1 MTAADAASPHPGS
14 PADLLPPDTPAD
26 DAALRG
32 ARPPLLRFLL
42 AFWCSPQRW
51 PALGMLAIIFAIMA
65 CTSYLM
71 VWQNELV
78 GAVTDALVNRHWDV
92 LATSLLTAALVGL
105 GSSAVV
111 VTSSAVTRLLDLAW
125 RNWLTRQLLARWTR
139 AHAFYAIERE
149 GLLKNAEQRIA
160 EDVRLFTDRSVN
172 MFTSFCSVMV
182 GMTTFT
188 VLLWQL
194 SRTLSFELW
203 GQSLEVHGYMVY
215 IAFAHAAAGLL
226 VTHWFGRR
234 LIPLNMQRQGVEADY
249 RHQGTQLRENAEQIA
264 FYRGGERE
272 HARLQERYE
281 QVRLNFV
288 AIVRQTWKVD
298 FARGA
303 YGHLLQ
309 PLPTLAA
316 LPLYFGGQVTLG
328 GMTRAV
334 SAFSSLSGMLS
345 YFSQAYVG
353 FTAWLAVTNR
363 LRDLC
368 AALDEA
374 EARPNGITHA
384 SSGEAALVSSELLL
398 RTPQGRALTR
408 VPPLRIEPGSR
419 WLVRGPSGVGK
430 STLLR
435 ALAGLWPHG
444 VGCVAMPEGAA
455 PMFLPQ
461 RSYVPSG
468 SLKAAVCYPA
478 PAERFDDAACQRV
491 LALCGLGALAADL
504 GAIARWQQTLSG
516 GEQQRLAFARVLLHR
531 PSCVFLDEATS
542 ALDAASEF
550 RLYAALDAELPGSAV
565 ISVGHRESLEQSHA
579 QHLDL
584 RPLEQPA

>member
-1 MTAADAASPHPGS
+1 MTLGDGTPGS
-14 PADLLPPDTPAD
+14 TADVLPPDTPAD
-26 DAALRG
+26 DAALRS

-42 AFWCSPQRW
+42 AFWRSPQRW
-51 PALGMLAIIFAIMA
+51 PALGMLAILFAIMA
-65 CTSYLM
+65 CSSYLM
-71 VWQNELV
+71 VWQNQLV
-78 GAVTDALVNRHWDV
+78 GEITDALVNRRWE
-92 LATSLLTAALVGL
+92 LLLGGLLTATLAGL
-105 GSSAVV
+105 GSSAVL

-125 RNWLTRQLLARWTR
+125 RNWLTGQLLGRWTR
-139 AHAFYAIERE
+139 ANAFYAIERE

-203 GQSLEVHGYMVY
+203 GQGFEVHGYMVY
-215 IAFAHAAAGLL
+215 IAFAHAVAGLL
-226 VTHWFGRR
+226 ITHWFGRR
-234 LIPLNMQRQGVEADY
+234 LIPLNMERQGVEADY

-272 HARLQERYE
+272 HDRLQERYE

-303 YGHLLQ
+303 YGHLMQ

-334 SAFSSLSGMLS
+334 SAFGSLSSMLS

-363 LRDLC
+363 LRDLH
-368 AALDEA
+368 AALDEV
-374 EARPNGITHA
+374 EARPEGITQA
-384 SSGEAALVSSELLL
+384 SGGEAALTSSELLL

-444 VGCVAMPEGAA
+444 EGHIAMPEGATS
-455 PMFLPQ
+455 MFLPQ

-478 PAERFDDAACQRV
+478 PAERFDDAACQRA

-504 GAIARWQQTLSG
+504 GAVAPWQQTLSG

-531 PSCVFLDEATS
+531 PRCVFLDEATS
-542 ALDAASEF
+542 GLDAASEL
-550 RLYAALDAELPGSAV
+550 RLYEALQAELPQSAV
-565 ISVGHRESLEQSHA
+565 ISVA
-579 QHLDL
+579 QHDSLQSCHDQRL
-584 RPLEQPA
+584 VLHPLESPA